1 MADIAT
7 TIIPDHER
15 LASPMTDHHHRMSM
29 HQDRPTPGQ
38 EDPHR
43 TDRLPEALRV
53 VPRWWRIHVSGSVD
67 HAAVIARVCEESGW
81 SPRFAFMTIMS
92 AGIAVLGLLLSSPA
106 VVIGA
111 MLISPLMGPIM
122 GLGFSLA
129 LFDFKEM
136 RRSVTALAIA
146 ATLAVAFTCL
156 VVLCSP
162 LKAATAEILA
172 RTRPNLFD
180 LLVALFSAL
189 AGAFAL
195 IRGRGETIV
204 GVAIATALMPPLA
217 TVGYGLATANLSIA
231 GGAFALFGTNFVTI
245 ALSAT
250 IMARL
255 YGFGHRL
262 SSQQSWF
269 QTALL
274 LVVFVLMAI
283 PLAVSLDRIAREAV
297 IATQVRGV
305 LTSSFGSDARVTQ
318 LDIDYETDPIAV
330 RTVIIVPKSKALRTA
345 VLADKL
351 QARLKQ
357 PVTLRADQVLVDPAS
372 AALDQ
377 EKAAFAQSQEQQR
390 LREEGTEVS
399 HLMAVAAGADP
410 VSVTLDRDARRAVV
424 VARPLPGASLES
436 YRALEDRVS
445 AQASGWT
452 VIVVPPAGLAL
463 PDIPFAGDADTL
475 DGDGR
480 AALETDAWAAQR
492 WNWPAL
498 VVPSLVDPPADH
510 PTLAER
516 RASAIAASLRPL
528 GVAVVPGK
536 ADGRRASV
544 RLRSSVADAGSR

>member
-1 MADIAT
+1 MSDHAKHYDDAE
-7 TIIPDHER
+7 IPPSER
-15 LASPMTDHHHRMSM
+15 LPK
-29 HQDRPTPGQ
+29 P
-38 EDPHR
+38 
-43 TDRLPEALRV
+43 LRV
-53 VPRWWRIHVSGSVD
+53 AVRWWRIHVSGSLD
-67 HAAVIARVCEESGW
+67 HAAVIERVCEESGW
-81 SPRFAFMTIMS
+81 SPRFAFMTMMS
-92 AGIAVLGLLLSSPA
+92 AGIAVLGLLVSSPA

-136 RRSVTALAIA
+136 RRSITALVIA
-146 ATLAVAFTCL
+146 SLLAVAFTAL

-274 LVVFVLMAI
+274 LIVFVLMAI
-283 PLAVSLDRIAREAV
+283 PLGISLNRIAREAV
-297 IATQVRGV
+297 IASQVRGV
-305 LTSSFGSDARVTQ
+305 LAASFGANARVTQ
-318 LDIDYETDPIAV
+318 LDIDCAVTPIAV
-330 RTVIIVPKSKALRTA
+330 RAVVIVPKSRALRTA
-345 VLADKL
+345 VLVHQLETK
-351 QARLKQ
+351 LKQ
-357 PVTLRADQVLVDPAS
+357 PVTLQADQILVDPAS

-390 LREEGTEVS
+390 LREEGSEVA
-399 HLMAVAAGADP
+399 HLLAIAAGGDP
-410 VSVTLDRDARRAVV
+410 GTVTVDRDARRAVI
-424 VARPLPGASLES
+424 AAQPLPGASLAT
-436 YRALEDRVS
+436 YRALEQRV
-445 AQASGWT
+445 AEQAPGWT
-452 VIVVPPAGLAL
+452 VVITPPAGLPL
-463 PDIPFAGDADTL
+463 TDIAFDGDADSL
-475 DGDGR
+475 GDAAR
-480 AALETDAWAAQR
+480 AALATDGWAAQR

-498 VVPSLVDPPADH
+498 AVPGLSEPAPEH

-516 RASAIAASLRPL
+516 RAASVAAFLRGQGVGVTAGPATRGNQAMRIAAPA
-528 GVAVVPGK
+528 AVGQP
-536 ADGRRASV
+536 
-544 RLRSSVADAGSR
+544 

>member
-1 MADIAT
+1 MRETDAT
-7 TIIPDHER
+7 PAQDGDLR
-15 LASPMTDHHHRMSM
+15 L
-29 HQDRPTPGQ
+29 
-38 EDPHR
+38 
-43 TDRLPEALRV
+43 TDRLPAPLRV
-53 VPRWWRIHVSGSVD
+53 TARWWRINGSGSVD
-67 HAAVIARVCEESGW
+67 HAAVIERVCEESGW

-136 RRSVTALAIA
+136 RRSVTALVVSA
-146 ATLAVAFTCL
+146 ALAVMFTGL

-262 SSQQSWF
+262 SSQQSWL

-274 LVVFVLMAI
+274 LTVFVLMAI
-283 PLAVSLDRIAREAV
+283 PLAISLDRIAREAV

-305 LTSSFGSDARVTQ
+305 LASSFAREARVTQ
-318 LDIDYETDPIAV
+318 LDIDYEADPIAV
-330 RTVIIVPKSKALRTA
+330 RAVIIVPKSKALRTV
-345 VLADKL
+345 VLAERL
-351 QARLKQ
+351 QAKLKQ

-377 EKAAFAQSQEQQR
+377 EKAAFAQAQEQQR
-390 LREEGTEVS
+390 IREEGTEIS
-399 HLMAVAAGADP
+399 HLLAVAAGVDP
-410 VSVTLDRDARRAVV
+410 GTITIDRDARRAI
-424 VARPLPGASLES
+424 AAAHPLPGASLAA
-436 YRALEDRVS
+436 YQALEARVG
-445 AQASGWT
+445 AQAPGWT
-452 VIVVPPAGLAL
+452 IFVVPPSGLAL
-463 PDIPFAGDADTL
+463 SDIGFAQNVDAL
-475 DGDGR
+475 DDGAQ
-480 AALETDAWAAQR
+480 AALRIDTWAAQR

-498 VVPSLVDPPADH
+498 AVPGLTEPH
-510 PTLAER
+510 PERPNLGQR
-516 RASAIAASLRPL
+516 RAAAVAGALRRL
-528 GVAVVPGK
+528 GLTVVAAKVSGNN
-536 ADGRRASV
+536 ATM
-544 RLRSSVADAGSR
+544 RLQQGMPE

>member
-1 MADIAT
+1 MTNAGYQPMVGKR
-7 TIIPDHER
+7 PDRDEESMRHDETVPGRGEPDWTER
-15 LASPMTDHHHRMSM
+15 L
-29 HQDRPTPGQ
+29 PG
-38 EDPHR
+38 
-43 TDRLPEALRV
+43 ALQV
-53 VPRWWRIHVSGSVD
+53 VPRWWRVHVSGSVN
-67 HAAVIARVCEESGW
+67 HADVIERVCEESGW

-129 LFDFKEM
+129 LFDFREM
-136 RRSVTALAIA
+136 RRSITALAIA
-146 ATLAVAFTCL
+146 ATLAVAFTSL

-250 IMARL
+250 IMARF

-262 SSQQSWF
+262 SSQQGWF

-274 LVVFVLMAI
+274 LTVFVLMAI
-283 PLAVSLDRIAREAV
+283 PLALSLDRIAREAV

-318 LDIDYETDPIAV
+318 LDIDYEADPIAV
-330 RTVIIVPKSKALRTA
+330 RAVIIVPKSRALRTT
-345 VLADKL
+345 VLVDKL
-351 QARLKQ
+351 RAKLKQ
-357 PVTLRADQVLVDPAS
+357 PVALRADQVLVDPAS

-399 HLMAVAAGADP
+399 HLLAVAAGANPAD
-410 VSVTLDRDARRAVV
+410 VTIDRDARRAI
-424 VARPLPGASLES
+424 VAARALPGAPLET
-436 YRALEDRVS
+436 YKALEDRVA
-445 AQASGWT
+445 AQASDWT
-452 VIVVPPAGLAL
+452 IIVVPPAGLPL
-463 PDIPFAGDADTL
+463 SDIRFDDDADALTE
-475 DGDGR
+475 GGQ
-480 AALETDAWAAQR
+480 AALAIDVWAAQR
-492 WNWPAL
+492 WNWQAL
-498 VVPSLVDPPADH
+498 AVPGLPERPVDH
-510 PTLAER
+510 PTLAQR
-516 RASAIAASLRPL
+516 RGLAVASALQQRGISALASK
-528 GVAVVPGK
+528 AV
-536 ADGRRASV
+536 RNSQTI
-544 RLRSSVADAGSR
+544 RLQAGNR

>member
-1 MADIAT
+1 
-7 TIIPDHER
+7 
-15 LASPMTDHHHRMSM
+15 M
-29 HQDRPTPGQ
+29 HKIDATPGPG
-38 EDPHR
+38 DPQP
-43 TDRLPEALRV
+43 TDRLLGPFRLIA
-53 VPRWWRIHVSGSVD
+53 RWWRINGSGSVD
-67 HAAVIARVCEESGW
+67 HAAVIERVGEESGW

-136 RRSVTALAIA
+136 RRSVTALVIA
-146 ATLAVAFTCL
+146 SMLAVMFTGL

-231 GGAFALFGTNFVTI
+231 GGAFALFATNFVTI

-262 SSQQSWF
+262 SSQQSWL

-274 LVVFVLMAI
+274 LTVFVLMAI
-283 PLAVSLDRIAREAV
+283 PLAFSLDRIAREAV

-305 LTSSFGSDARVTQ
+305 LASSFASEARVTQ
-318 LDIDYETDPIAV
+318 LDIDYESDPIAV

-345 VLADKL
+345 VLVARL
-351 QARLKQ
+351 QAKLGQ

-377 EKAAFAQSQEQQR
+377 EKAAFAQAQEQQR

-399 HLMAVAAGADP
+399 HLLAVAAGVDP
-410 VSVTLDRDARRAVV
+410 GAITVDRDARRAIVA
-424 VARPLPGASLES
+424 ARPLPGGSLAA
-436 YRALEDRVS
+436 YAALEARVA
-445 AQASGWT
+445 AQAPGWT
-452 VIVVPPAGLAL
+452 IIVVPPAGLPL
-463 PDIPFAGDADTL
+463 SDIGFASEADTL
-475 DGDGR
+475 DEAAE
-480 AALETDAWAAQR
+480 AALRTDAWAARR
-492 WNWPAL
+492 WNWPTLAVPGL
-498 VVPSLVDPPADH
+498 AEPQPDRPSLAQ
-510 PTLAER
+510 R
-516 RASAIAASLRPL
+516 RAAAIAISLRRQ
-528 GVAVVPGK
+528 GVTAVAGGTPGNT
-536 ADGRRASV
+536 ATM
-544 RLRSSVADAGSR
+544 RLQPGIPE